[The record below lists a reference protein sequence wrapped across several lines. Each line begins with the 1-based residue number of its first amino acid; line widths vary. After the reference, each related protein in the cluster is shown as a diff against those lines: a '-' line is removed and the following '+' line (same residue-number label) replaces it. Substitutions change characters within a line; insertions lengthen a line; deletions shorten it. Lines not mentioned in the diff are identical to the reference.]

1 MSDWLE
7 INPKEFSAS
16 EHVQIRGVN
25 IEVFLSPFD
34 LPEAVRGSYDRDAKK
49 FLIEF
54 RYIGG
59 NEPLATDML
68 ESDTI
73 SIGKHSKRIYKI
85 ELGQVGLTEGE
96 KIGLRL
102 ILPKVNAVL
111 ESLEH
116 NRDSARRA
124 GNYRVAKKILQQRA
138 EKLFQNQVAA

>member
-7 INPKEFSAS
+7 IIPKEFSES
-16 EHVQIRGVN
+16 EHVQIRGVSV
-25 IEVFLSPFD
+25 EVFLSPFD
-34 LPEAVRGSYDRDAKK
+34 MPEAVRGSYDKDAKK

-59 NEPLATDML
+59 DEPLSSDSL
-68 ESDTI
+68 EGATI

-85 ELGQVGLTEGE
+85 ELEQVDLTNEQ
-96 KIGLRL
+96 KVGLRL
-102 ILPKVNAVL
+102 IPKVDAVL

-116 NRDSARRA
+116 DRDSARRA
-124 GNYRVAKKILQQRA
+124 GNYKVAKKIWHKWA